1 MLPKR
6 LAIAFLFTLASITM
20 PASGVEE
27 GAKPLS
33 PIPKPELTPGQVVEI
48 QLEALQFNDKPAKDA
63 GIATTFRFASPGN
76 RKATG
81 PLERFAMIVK
91 GPAFRPLINHRIA
104 GYGPLVVRGELA
116 IRLVTVV
123 ADDGQAVDYQFRLS
137 KDPESKCWFTDGVI
151 PIPAKPP
158 IDPGKV
164 ARSTQSLPS
173 SRLESLL
180 HLLQPVLR
188 SEPG

>member
-1 MLPKR
+1 GPRPDRVVRVLDPSGDGASARLQSGHSDRPHLRRCRGTLAMLPKR

-81 PLERFAMIVK
+81 
-91 GPAFRPLINHRIA
+91 
-104 GYGPLVVRGELA
+104 
-116 IRLVTVV
+116 
-123 ADDGQAVDYQFRLS
+123 
-137 KDPESKCWFTDGVI
+137 
-151 PIPAKPP
+151 
-158 IDPGKV
+158 
-164 ARSTQSLPS
+164 
-173 SRLESLL
+173 
-180 HLLQPVLR
+180 
-188 SEPG
+188 